1 MDVAA
6 RKTDK
11 RLEEIEKR
19 LHKIYEQAQDD
30 LTKSWKN
37 YMEAQNAYVKDL
49 QEAYGRAKDFGTPE
63 EVREIGKELG
73 VAKAERTLQNQYYK
87 DMVKETTR
95 KLANVNQT
103 ALNYVNGQMFWVYST
118 NYNQAAKDA
127 HKVGFRFDMVDEAT
141 VRRRVMDGDIQLPK
155 KKINVPKDQRWN
167 TKQLNSSV
175 LQGIVNGESMQK
187 IADRILPVVNN
198 NAAAAIRN
206 ARTMVTGA
214 QNQGRQDSYGMMDKM
229 GIVLKKVWMA
239 TPDERTRE
247 SHLRLDGEEV
257 EYDKEFSNGL
267 MFPGDPN
274 GAPEE
279 VYNCRCTMVTDIIGF
294 RKADGRIEY
303 VGELDKDEFHEQQIE
318 EERLRREEDAPNEP
332 EVTKEP
338 ERELTYAEKIEE
350 IQRLVNDDGVTTEH
364 VMNAGKALQD
374 ELNPIY
380 ETNAKKVKEAEE
392 EYTKA
397 YAARKEYVKEYDK
410 EFDRR
415 FSDPSLFEDKDYLD
429 KVRKME
435 EKLDDMYAEATAARN
450 RVNEAKKEIRYDKTS
465 QLLKE
470 KLQAVREMG
479 SDGLAVV
486 EHLSNS
492 KSEVRNNIE
501 YAYSLY
507 PRAWVEKSVSKDKIL
522 PRKVSRGYYDGYT
535 IAISGFNK
543 DTKNETAVHEL
554 GHRFEEV
561 VPGIKEKEKEFYAKR
576 TDGLPLEWLG
586 PGYRKDEVTRKDD
599 FVHAYM
605 GKDYG
610 GSGYE
615 LVSMG
620 FEYAYT
626 DPLELAKDP
635 EMQQWILGLLA
646 LVP

>member
-127 HKVGFRFDMVDEAT
+127 DKVGFRFDLVDEAT

-198 NAAAAIRN
+198 NATAAIRN

-229 GIVLKKVWMA
+229 GIVLKKIWMA
-239 TPDERTRE
+239 THDERTRE
-247 SHLRLDGEEV
+247 SHQKMDGEEV

-279 VYNCRCTMVTDIIGF
+279 VYNCRCTMVTDIVGL
-294 RKADGRIEY
+294 RKADGRIETVDTEKYEPDYFNEQNEEQNEHIIAEGRDITLEWNRRRDDFDFEIEDVINAQGFDGKPRVVSPEEFERYVQEANGGNGFIAQRTYSAPNQEILDAYQEQLYNGKWYVDCSTGGAQYGQGMYCAADYNGKLSDGIREEMRHYQELNCYRGNPVYKTETVTLDPSAKIIKYKDIGKARDDHDELIARSIIEKELEKQPWSEMEKRYFKARHFGIDDNEEILQWWKSRDSFERDMIQEVMRPY
-303 VGELDKDEFHEQQIE
+303 VGDLRRKISEKQWEFRELDEGAQCALMGYDAINAEGHGKSGSYTVVLNRTKLII
-318 EERLRREEDAPNEP
+318 RRS
-332 EVTKEP
+332 
-338 ERELTYAEKIEE
+338 
-350 IQRLVNDDGVTTEH
+350 
-364 VMNAGKALQD
+364 
-374 ELNPIY
+374 
-380 ETNAKKVKEAEE
+380 KK
-392 EYTKA
+392 
-397 YAARKEYVKEYDK
+397 
-410 EFDRR
+410 
-415 FSDPSLFEDKDYLD
+415 
-429 KVRKME
+429 
-435 EKLDDMYAEATAARN
+435 
-450 RVNEAKKEIRYDKTS
+450 
-465 QLLKE
+465 
-470 KLQAVREMG
+470 
-479 SDGLAVV
+479 
-486 EHLSNS
+486 
-492 KSEVRNNIE
+492 
-501 YAYSLY
+501 
-507 PRAWVEKSVSKDKIL
+507 
-522 PRKVSRGYYDGYT
+522 
-535 IAISGFNK
+535 
-543 DTKNETAVHEL
+543 
-554 GHRFEEV
+554 
-561 VPGIKEKEKEFYAKR
+561 
-576 TDGLPLEWLG
+576 
-586 PGYRKDEVTRKDD
+586 
-599 FVHAYM
+599 
-605 GKDYG
+605 
-610 GSGYE
+610 
-615 LVSMG
+615 
-620 FEYAYT
+620 
-626 DPLELAKDP
+626 
-635 EMQQWILGLLA
+635 
-646 LVP
+646 